1 MVELN
6 KKQMKNFTTKLFL
19 IAFMSIISLPIIAQ
33 PAITLEAFGGWLWT
47 GKAGYNNNI
56 KVDDKGNYG
65 LRGGVSPNDA
75 MVIEFEWNHTDTRLH
90 WYEVIGQ
97 RNRQEDVS
105 MNYYMLGFNMQK
117 SEGPAIPYGLFNI
130 GVLNVKGQSRNFSE
144 NWFTVGLGG
153 GLKYY
158 VSDRI
163 GIRLQARLL
172 LPMQFAG
179 IGFGCGGGGC
189 GSGVS
194 TYTNT
199 VQGDFTGGIIL
210 KLGGQN

>member
-1 MVELN
+1 
-6 KKQMKNFTTKLFL
+6 MKSITKIISL
-19 IAFMSIISLPIIAQ
+19 IAFIALFSQPLLAQ
-33 PAITLEAFGGWLWT
+33 PAFTLEAFGGWLWT
-47 GKAGYNNNI
+47 GSAGYNNSI

-65 LRGGVSPNDA
+65 VRGGVSPNEA
-75 MVIEFEWNHTDTRLH
+75 MVIEFEWNHTDTRLI
-90 WYEVIGQ
+90 WNNVIGSG
-97 RNRQEDVS
+97 NETEDVA
-105 MNYYMLGFNMQK
+105 MNYYLLGFNMQK

-130 GVLNVKGQSRNFSE
+130 GVLNVKGQTLNFSE

-179 IGFGCGGGGC
+179 VGFGCGTGGC

-194 TYTNT
+194 TYTST
-199 VQGDFTGGIIL
+199 IQGDFTGGIIL
-210 KLGGQN
+210 KLGD

>member
-1 MVELN
+1 
-6 KKQMKNFTTKLFL
+6 MKNFTTKLFL

-47 GKAGYNNNI
+47 GSAGYNGSI

-65 LRGGVSPNDA
+65 LRAGVSPNTG
-75 MVIEFEWNHTDTRLH
+75 MVIEFEWNHSDTKMS
-90 WYEVIGQ
+90 WNNVIGVIDDS
-97 RNRQEDVS
+97 EEIA
-105 MNYYMLGFNMQK
+105 MNYYLLGFNMEK

-130 GVLNVKGQSRNFSE
+130 GVLNVKGQETNFSE

-158 VSDRI
+158 LSDKI

-189 GSGVS
+189 GSSVS
-194 TYTNT
+194 TYTST

-210 KLGGQN
+210 KLGS

>member
-1 MVELN
+1 
-6 KKQMKNFTTKLFL
+6 MKNFTTKLFL

-47 GKAGYNNNI
+47 GSAGYNGSI

-65 LRGGVSPNDA
+65 LRAGVSPNTG
-75 MVIEFEWNHTDTRLH
+75 MVIEFEWNHTDTKMS
-90 WYEVIGQ
+90 WNNVIGVIDDS
-97 RNRQEDVS
+97 EEIAL
-105 MNYYMLGFNMQK
+105 NYYLLGFNMEK

-130 GVLNVKGQSRNFSE
+130 GVLNVKGQETNFSE

-158 VSDRI
+158 LSDKI

-189 GSGVS
+189 GSSVS
-194 TYTNT
+194 TYTST

-210 KLGGQN
+210 KLGS

>member
-1 MVELN
+1 
-6 KKQMKNFTTKLFL
+6 MKNFTTKLFL

-47 GKAGYNNNI
+47 GSAGYNGSI

-65 LRGGVSPNDA
+65 LRAGVSPNTG
-75 MVIEFEWNHTDTRLH
+75 MVIEFEWNHTDTRLN
-90 WYEVIGQ
+90 WNDIGGVGDK
-97 RNRQEDVS
+97 EDVAL
-105 MNYYMLGFNMQK
+105 NYYLLGFNMEK
-117 SEGPAIPYGLFNI
+117 GEGPAIPYGLFNI
-130 GVLNVKGQSRNFSE
+130 GVMNMKGQDTNFSE

-158 VSDRI
+158 LSDKI
-163 GIRLQARLL
+163 GIRLQARLF

-189 GSGVS
+189 GTGVS
-194 TYTNT
+194 TYTST

-210 KLGGQN
+210 KLGS

>member
-1 MVELN
+1 
-6 KKQMKNFTTKLFL
+6 MKNFTTKLFL

-47 GKAGYNNNI
+47 GSAGYNGSI

-65 LRGGVSPNDA
+65 LRAGVSPNTG
-75 MVIEFEWNHTDTRLH
+75 MVIEFEWNHTDTKMS
-90 WYEVIGQ
+90 WNNVIGVIDDS
-97 RNRQEDVS
+97 EEIA
-105 MNYYMLGFNMQK
+105 MNYYLLGFNMEK

-130 GVLNVKGQSRNFSE
+130 GVLNVKGQETNFSE

-158 VSDRI
+158 LSDKI

-189 GSGVS
+189 GSSVS
-194 TYTNT
+194 TYTST

-210 KLGGQN
+210 KLGS